1 MSGAPSGFR
10 RLHDGAVGLTGW
22 RRRGLAVGLGVLA
35 AGALPPL
42 HIVIFL
48 VPAFAGL
55 IWLIASRPNL
65 RGALAD
71 GWWFGAGHA
80 AAGTF
85 WISHSLTIDL
95 ARHGWLI
102 PIAVVGFAAVLG
114 LFPALAAGILHRLRR
129 TGAAPGGGDALILAA
144 AWTISEW
151 VQGWLFTGFPWNLM
165 GTVWTFADAM
175 VQPASAVGIY
185 GLSLFTV
192 WAASAPAAL
201 ASGGRRPWLASA
213 FAAAFLAGVWG
224 GGMWR
229 LAGAE
234 TAFAPGVHLR
244 LVQPNIAQA
253 DKWRSGLRAGHVA
266 RQIEMSLNP
275 GGVDG
280 VPQPSPEQGDE
291 PKPDPAPEPTHI
303 IWAETAVP
311 YVLGREPVLL
321 RALSHAA
328 PIKGA
333 LLTGSL
339 RIEDRSDGP
348 PRVYN
353 SLYAV
358 EASGRVALTYDK
370 HHLVPFGE
378 YVPFQ
383 DWLGFLKITQGR
395 GNFTPGPGPRVLE
408 VKGLPPFSPL
418 ICYEVIFPHAVL
430 PRPGETLEEPRARW
444 LLNLTNDAW
453 FGVTPGPYQHLA
465 AARLRSVEEGLPL
478 VRVANTGISAIID
491 PWGRTVTALGLGE
504 AGAIDAGLPEPIEAR
519 TLFSRIGNT
528 LALVLAGLFAAFGYL
543 AHRRTDT
550 DESPSRA

>member
-1 MSGAPSGFR
+1 MTAALTGVR
-10 RLHDGAVGLTGW
+10 RLHDLVVALTGW
-22 RRRGLAVGLGVLA
+22 RRRGLAAVLGVLA

-42 HIVIFL
+42 HLVFLL
-48 VPAFAGL
+48 VPAFVGL
-55 IWLIASRPNL
+55 IWLVASRRHF

-85 WISHSLTIDL
+85 WVSHSLTIDL

-102 PIAVVGFAAVLG
+102 PIAVLGFAAVLG
-114 LFPALAAGILHRLRR
+114 LFPALAAGLLHRLRR
-129 TGAAPGGGDALILAA
+129 TGVAPGGGDALILAGV
-144 AWTISEW
+144 WTGTEW
-151 VQGWLFTGFPWNLM
+151 LRGWLFTGFPWNLM

-175 VQPASAVGIY
+175 IQPASMFGVL
-185 GLSLFTV
+185 GLSLITV
-192 WAASAPAAL
+192 WAAATPASL
-201 ASGGRRPWLASA
+201 AGPWRRPWLATA

-224 GGMWR
+224 GGLWR

-253 DKWRSGLRAGHVA
+253 DKWRPGLRAGHVT
-266 RQIEMSLNP
+266 RQIELSLNP
-275 GGVDG
+275 KGLNG
-280 VPQPSPEQGDE
+280 
-291 PKPDPAPEPTHI
+291 DPAALQDREPTPEPTHV

-321 RALSHAA
+321 RALSHAT
-328 PIKGA
+328 PITGA
-333 LLTGSL
+333 LMTGSL
-339 RIEDRSDGP
+339 RIEDAPGGP

-353 SLYAV
+353 SLYV
-358 EASGRVALTYDK
+358 MEASGRVALTYDK

-430 PRPGETLEEPRARW
+430 PPAGENVDGPRARW
-444 LLNLTNDAW
+444 LLNITNDAW
-453 FGVTPGPYQHLA
+453 FGVSPGPYQHLA

-478 VRVANTGISAIID
+478 VRVANTGISAVID
-491 PWGRTVTALGLGE
+491 PWGRTVVALGLGQ
-504 AGAIDAGLPEPIEAR
+504 AGAIDVGLPEPIEAR
-519 TLFSRIGNT
+519 TLFARVGNA
-528 LALVLAGLFAAFGYL
+528 LALVLAGLFAALGYL
-543 AHRRTDT
+543 AQRRADAG
-550 DESPSRA
+550 ESPSAA

>member
-1 MSGAPSGFR
+1 MTGARAGFR
-10 RLHDGAVGLTGW
+10 RLHDGAAGLTGW
-22 RRRGLAVGLGVLA
+22 RRRGLAAALGVLA

-42 HIVIFL
+42 HLVFL
-48 VPAFAGL
+48 LLPAFTGL
-55 IWLIASRPNL
+55 IWLVASRLRL

-102 PIAVVGFAAVLG
+102 PIAVLGFAAVLG
-114 LFPALAAGILHRLRR
+114 LFPALAAGLLHRLRR
-129 TGAAPGGGDALILAA
+129 AGAAPGGGDALILAG
-144 AWTISEW
+144 AWTATEW
-151 VQGWLFTGFPWNLM
+151 LRGWLFTGFPWNLM

-175 VQPASAVGIY
+175 IQPASVVGVY
-185 GLSLFTV
+185 GLGLFTV

-201 ASGGRRPWLASA
+201 AGGGRRPWLATA

-224 GGMWR
+224 GGLWR

-253 DKWRSGLRAGHVA
+253 DKWRPGLRAGHVA
-266 RQIEMSLNP
+266 RQIELSLNP
-275 GGVDG
+275 GGPDG
-280 VPQPSPEQGDE
+280 APMAAAGRDADQE
-291 PKPDPAPEPTHI
+291 PGPEPTHI

-328 PIKGA
+328 PIDGA

-339 RIEDRSDGP
+339 RLEDAPGGA

-395 GNFTPGPGPRVLE
+395 GNFTAGPGARVLE

-430 PRPGETLEEPRARW
+430 PAAAENPEGPRARW
-444 LLNLTNDAW
+444 LLNITNDAW

-478 VRVANTGISAIID
+478 VRAANTGISAVID
-491 PWGRTVTALGLGE
+491 PWGRTVAALGLGR

-519 TLFSRIGNT
+519 TLFSRFGNA
-528 LALVLAGLFAAFGYL
+528 LSLVLAGLFMVLGCVA
-543 AHRRTDT
+543 RRRAGTG
-550 DESPSRA
+550 ESPSIP

>member
-1 MSGAPSGFR
+1 MTAALTGAR
-10 RLHDGAVGLTGW
+10 RLHDLASGLTGW
-22 RRRGLAVGLGVLA
+22 RRRGLAVALGVLA

-42 HIVIFL
+42 HLVFLL
-48 VPAFAGL
+48 VPAFVGL
-55 IWLIASRPNL
+55 IWLVASRRRF

-102 PIAVVGFAAVLG
+102 PIAVLGFAAVLG
-114 LFPALAAGILHRLRR
+114 LFPALAAGLLYRLRR
-129 TGAAPGGGDALILAA
+129 TGMAPGGGDALILAG
-144 AWTISEW
+144 AWTGTEW
-151 VQGWLFTGFPWNLM
+151 LRGWLFTGFPWNLM

-175 VQPASAVGIY
+175 IQPASMFGVF
-185 GLSLFTV
+185 GLSLVTV
-192 WAASAPAAL
+192 WAAAAPASL
-201 ASGGRRPWLASA
+201 AGVGRRPWLATA

-224 GGMWR
+224 GGLWR

-253 DKWRSGLRAGHVA
+253 DKWRPGLRAGHVT
-266 RQIEMSLNP
+266 RQIELSLNP
-275 GGVDG
+275 KGLN
-280 VPQPSPEQGDE
+280 GDPTALQDRE
-291 PKPDPAPEPTHI
+291 PTPEPTHV

-321 RALSHAA
+321 RALSHATPVA
-328 PIKGA
+328 GA
-333 LLTGSL
+333 LMTGSL
-339 RIEDRSDGP
+339 RIEDAPGGP

-353 SLYAV
+353 SLYVV

-370 HHLVPFGE
+370 QHLVPFGE

-430 PRPGETLEEPRARW
+430 PPAGENVDGPRARW
-444 LLNLTNDAW
+444 LLNITNDAW
-453 FGVTPGPYQHLA
+453 FGVSPGPYQHLA

-478 VRVANTGISAIID
+478 VRVANTGISAVID
-491 PWGRTVTALGLGE
+491 PWGRTVAALGLGQ

-519 TLFSRIGNT
+519 TLFSRVGNA
-528 LALVLAGLFAAFGYL
+528 LALVLAGLFAALGYL
-543 AHRRTDT
+543 AQRRAETG
-550 DESPSRA
+550 ESPSAA

>member
-1 MSGAPSGFR
+1 MTGARAGFR
-10 RLHDGAVGLTGW
+10 RLHDGAAGLTGW
-22 RRRGLAVGLGVLA
+22 RRRGLAAALGVLA

-42 HIVIFL
+42 HLVVLL

-55 IWLIASRPNL
+55 IWLVASRPRL
-65 RGALAD
+65 GGALAD

-102 PIAVVGFAAVLG
+102 PIAVLGFAAVLG
-114 LFPALAAGILHRLRR
+114 LFPALAAGLLHRLRR
-129 TGAAPGGGDALILAA
+129 TGAAPGGGDALILAG
-144 AWTISEW
+144 AWTAAEW
-151 VQGWLFTGFPWNLM
+151 LRGWLFTGFPWNLM

-175 VQPASAVGIY
+175 IQPASVVGVY
-185 GLSLFTV
+185 GLGLFTV
-192 WAASAPAAL
+192 WAAAAPAAL
-201 ASGGRRPWLASA
+201 AGGGRRPWLAAA
-213 FAAAFLAGVWG
+213 FAAAFLLGMWG
-224 GGMWR
+224 GGLWR

-253 DKWRSGLRAGHVA
+253 DKWRPGLRAGHVTH
-266 RQIEMSLNP
+266 QIELSLNP
-275 GGVDG
+275 KGLN
-280 VPQPSPEQGDE
+280 GDPAGMQDRE
-291 PKPDPAPEPTHI
+291 PAPEPTHV

-328 PIKGA
+328 PVDGA

-339 RIEDRSDGP
+339 RLEDAPDGD

-430 PRPGETLEEPRARW
+430 PAAGENLEGPRARW
-444 LLNLTNDAW
+444 LLNITNDGW
-453 FGVTPGPYQHLA
+453 FGISPGPYQHLA

-478 VRVANTGISAIID
+478 VRAANTGISAIVD
-491 PWGRTVTALGLGE
+491 PWGRTVAALGLGQ
-504 AGAIDAGLPEPIEAR
+504 AGTIDAGLPEPIEAR
-519 TLFSRIGNT
+519 TLFSRLGN
-528 LALVLAGLFAAFGYL
+528 ALSLLLAGLFMVLGCAA
-543 AHRRTDT
+543 RRRAGTG
-550 DESPSRA
+550 ESPSIP